1 MDKFKLILKYIFIKF
16 LLVIIF
22 QIFIIFPTI
31 ADQIETKNSFLTA
44 NTIEYHEEISLI
56 TAIGDVEII
65 NGIEV
70 LKADKLTY
78 DEEKDYIL
86 AEGNVSLSD
95 KNNNI
100 YFSDRMELQG
110 DLKKGVIKNFNSTL
124 SDGSLLSAT
133 IIIRDEENGDK
144 LEKVR
149 YTRCKICEENDN
161 PAPIWPKLLTTIL
174 FCHI

>member
-16 LLVIIF
+16 ILVIIS

-78 DEEKDYIL
+78 DEEKDYATVEIIDD
-86 AEGNVSLSD
+86 E
-95 KNNNI
+95 KNDQTGAVNC
-100 YFSDRMELQG
+100 L
-110 DLKKGVIKNFNSTL
+110 TL
-124 SDGSLLSAT
+124 
-133 IIIRDEENGDK
+133 IQI
-144 LEKVR
+144 
-149 YTRCKICEENDN
+149 
-161 PAPIWPKLLTTIL
+161 
-174 FCHI
+174 

>member
-1 MDKFKLILKYIFIKF
+1 M
-16 LLVIIF
+16 V
-22 QIFIIFPTI
+22 Q
-31 ADQIETKNSFLTA
+31 
-44 NTIEYHEEISLI
+44 
-56 TAIGDVEII
+56 
-65 NGIEV
+65 V

-133 IIIRDEENGDK
+133 IIIDEENGDK

-149 YTRCKICEENDN
+149 YTR
-161 PAPIWPKLLTTIL
+161 
-174 FCHI
+174 